1 MNHPQQARE
10 KDKSPNKEEKPKE
23 IPNQGNSLLHDESL
37 QQRKE
42 SGSTSTISPCCEEIW
57 FMYDEKSAIRD
68 WLTRCLLNSEKV
80 FCVMWDSVTVNMD
93 TRKLFHNHSSKFF
106 EYYI

>member
-1 MNHPQQARE
+1 
-10 KDKSPNKEEKPKE
+10 
-23 IPNQGNSLLHDESL
+23 
-37 QQRKE
+37 
-42 SGSTSTISPCCEEIW
+42 
-57 FMYDEKSAIRD
+57 MYDEKSAIRD

-93 TRKLFHNHSSKFF
+93 TRKLFHNRSSKFF